1 MTHEF
6 PALVAIARNQ
16 PEALAEIDRQV
27 LVRAAR
33 EHLAARWAEIRAQ
46 HHAGA
51 SGRSVLRA
59 LTQAADDVVRGIV
72 DFGLAPIE
80 RRRQILGRAAVC
92 ALGGYGRG
100 ELSPCSDLDVCLL
113 YDGQF
118 DADLE
123 ALNAF
128 LVPFLWDIGFKT
140 GYALHSVAEAHDLAR
155 TDPEVFTTYQQARL
169 LLGSNTAFSKLKL
182 LIAGLRSQHIARDVL
197 DMARRRERPAELH
210 ESYRDLY
217 APEPNLKESLGGLR
231 DYHAGLWMIHLQHG
245 QLSLDDLARLGYL
258 SHEEHLEVLEGL
270 DFLWR
275 VRNEMHFDRGKSENV
290 VSFAMQKHLAVAL
303 GYGAASEVSIA
314 RFMQDYYASARR
326 VRGFLRLA
334 ERICDHSVGTD
345 VDLGAGDTPANDIE
359 VREGQLYVATH
370 DPNWFAEYSPRLME
384 VFWASVRRGVPLSP
398 AAERAVAANLYLVN
412 DSFRTSDVVLRLF
425 LAICRRPMQA
435 GATLRQMAATGLLG
449 AYLPE
454 FTAVGGI
461 VRYEDFHSYPVDE
474 HTLRAIEAIANVY
487 SFEGNVARMLQKT
500 LEHLRDPHI
509 LILGILLH
517 DLGKAGGEE
526 HVEEGVRLARE
537 MGARMGL
544 AEEDTERVAFLVQ
557 HHMLMT
563 HTSMYR
569 DIDDPELV
577 TQFAE
582 TMLSV
587 DRLRELLL
595 LSYADLSAVG
605 PNVWTEWKGVLLLK
619 LYLRAERHLL
629 GRQDSGDTA
638 YWEQPKAA
646 EVRERLPESLRTN
659 VAQQLQDLGE
669 RHFYAY
675 SAEAIAEHLV
685 TLQQARAAAFSLHV
699 HNHEETGASEVTI
712 ATRDRHGL
720 FAAMAGSFASQL
732 VDVRGASLFTLPD
745 GMVLDCFIVSDAGT
759 GKPLTDAQVAGVRRV
774 LEDVLLRGHD
784 VQPHVD
790 QSRRRLFALLQPRTP
805 VPTVIEFD
813 NQSSRVDT
821 VIDIDAG
828 DRTGLL
834 YDMVRALS
842 DMGVDFVSA
851 RIVTDARHARDSFY
865 VRLNDSKIDDE
876 ERQQAIREGL
886 AAAISPWV
894 AAEA

>member
-1 MTHEF
+1 VTKDFRE
-6 PALVAIARNQ
+6 LVELARIQ
-16 PEALAEIDRQV
+16 PDALATLDRQV
-27 LVRAAR
+27 LVNAAR
-33 EHLAARWAEIRAQ
+33 THLKTQWAEIRAQ
-46 HHAGA
+46 HNAGD
-51 SGRSVLRA
+51 SGCAVLRA
-59 LTQAADDVVRGIV
+59 LTHAADEVVRGIV
-72 DFGLAPIE
+72 EFGLAPIQM
-80 RRRQILGRAAVC
+80 RRQVLGRAAVC

-182 LIAGLRSQHIARDVL
+182 LIAGLRNQSIAREVL
-197 DMARRRERPAELH
+197 DMARRRERPSELH

-231 DYHAGLWMIHLQHG
+231 DYHAGLWMVHLQHG
-245 QLSLDDLARLGYL
+245 QLKLDDLARLGYL

-275 VRNEMHFDRGKSENV
+275 VRNEMHFDRDKPDNV
-290 VSFAMQKHLAVAL
+290 VTYAMQKHLAVAL
-303 GYGAASEVSIA
+303 GYGPVSEASIA

-334 ERICDHSVGTD
+334 ERICDNDGPV
-345 VDLGAGDTPANDIE
+345 VFEPGAGDAPSGIE
-359 VREGQLYVATH
+359 VRDGLLYVATH
-370 DPNWFAEYSPRLME
+370 DSNWFAEYAPRLME
-384 VFWASVRRGVPLSP
+384 VFWASVRRGAPLS
-398 AAERAVAANLYLVN
+398 ASAERAVCANLYLVN
-412 DSFRTSDVVLRLF
+412 DSFRSSDVVLRLF
-425 LAICRRPMQA
+425 LAICRRPLQA

-449 AYLPE
+449 TYMPE
-454 FTAVGGI
+454 FSAVGGI

-474 HTLRAIEAIANVY
+474 HTLRAIEAISNLY
-487 SFEGNVARMLQKT
+487 NYEGNVALKLQKS
-500 LEHLRDPHI
+500 LEHLRDPHL
-509 LILGILLH
+509 LILGILFH

-544 AEEDTERVAFLVQ
+544 PEEDTERVAFLVQ

-577 TQFAE
+577 IQFAE
-582 TMLSV
+582 TMRSV

-629 GRQDSGDTA
+629 GRQHVSDSS
-638 YWEQPKAA
+638 YWEQPKGL
-646 EVRERLPESLRTN
+646 EVRERVPEALRASLDDCLR
-659 VAQQLQDLGE
+659 DLGE
-669 RHFYAY
+669 RHFYAF
-675 SAEAIAEHLV
+675 SAEAIASHVV
-685 TLQQARAAAFSLHV
+685 TLEEARQKGLAMHV
-699 HNHEETGASEVTI
+699 VAQDDTGTSEVTI

-720 FAAMAGSFASQL
+720 FAALAGSFASQL
-732 VDVRGASLFTLPD
+732 IDVRGASLFTLPD
-745 GMVLDCFIVSDAGT
+745 GMVVDCFTVCDAGT
-759 GKPLTDAQVAGVRRV
+759 GRPLTDAQVRGVRRV
-774 LEDVLLRGHD
+774 LEDVLLHGHD
-784 VQPHVD
+784 VQEHVD
-790 QSRRRLFALLQPRTP
+790 QSRRRLFALLQPHAP

-813 NQSSRVDT
+813 NNASRLDT

-834 YDMVRALS
+834 YDMVRSLA

-851 RIVTDARHARDSFY
+851 RIVTDARRARDSFY
-865 VRLNDSKIDDE
+865 VRLNDEKIEDE
-876 ERQQAIREGL
+876 NVQQAIREGL

-894 AAEA
+894 TADA